1 MVIMITGLSS
11 PVPQAVEVVY
21 DDNNNNNNGNVLFTG
36 LSSPVPQAMEVIY
49 GHNNNWVVFSCLTSK
64 RGNLWS

>member
-11 PVPQAVEVVY
+11 PVPQAVEVIY
-21 DDNNNNNNGNVLFTG
+21 DDNNNNGNVLFTG
-36 LSSPVPQAMEVIY
+36 LSSPVPQAVEVIY
-49 GHNNNWVVFSCLTSK
+49 DYNNNNWVVFSCLTSK